1 MALGLISMPV
11 MLRLGYNHRFASGVI
26 AAAGT
31 LAQVLPPNIVLIV
44 LAEQLDVPL
53 IDIYRG
59 AFIPGGNFDRSV
71 YFTYI
76 AAVTWWNPQLAPAA
90 VREGQTSAKF
100 RGWSETLLAAGLPLA
115 LVLAVLASIGVAAPS
130 EGGAIGPDGRIAA
143 RSCAT
148 PIVNAESAYR
158 RAISASWCS

>member
-1 MALGLISMPV
+1 
-11 MLRLGYNHRFASGVI
+11 VI

-31 LAQVLPPNIVLIV
+31 LAQVLPPRLVLIV

-59 AFIPGGNFDRSV
+59 ALFPAAILILL

-90 VREGQTSAKF
+90 VREGQTSANF

-115 LVLAVLASIGVAAPS
+115 LVLAVLASIYFGVAAPR
-130 EGGAIGPDGRIAA
+130 EGGAIGVTGALRLGIA
-143 RSCAT
+143 
-148 PIVNAESAYR
+148 R
-158 RAISASWCS
+158 RRLSTRNKEAVIIAGVLC